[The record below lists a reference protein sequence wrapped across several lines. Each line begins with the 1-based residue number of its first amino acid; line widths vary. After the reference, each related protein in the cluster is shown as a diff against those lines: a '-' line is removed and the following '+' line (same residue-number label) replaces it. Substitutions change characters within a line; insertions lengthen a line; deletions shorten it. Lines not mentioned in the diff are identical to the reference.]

1 MDVLVN
7 FSDLV
12 NKDRKD
18 LSSWKAACSALNNM
32 MRIYP
37 ECFSSVGDSFAPL
50 RVHANIGSIDGVDQ
64 KKLETFLGK
73 FLLVLDNEVKIE
85 KVDFSGEK
93 RFIEAGQN
101 AAYCVDINGGLWN
114 AKESKTKHN
123 PELVQLY
130 SYCSDMKD
138 SFSREERRMLYHGM
152 TLPVLPA
159 YNLSVETLAKNLAIE
174 FLAGGDRFSRFDISC
189 ALEGLKLTTDDA
201 LAKLESSIRKELV
214 LADKAG
220 YITQEFT
227 EKQLDVWV
235 RKNDL
240 RENHL
245 GRIFDQYSGKKKVNS
260 ERRSPKEVYREMTS
274 KKAESKDKG
283 MKI

>member
-37 ECFSSVGDSFAPL
+37 ECFSTVGESFAPL
-50 RVHANIGSIDGVDQ
+50 TVHAQVGSIEGVDQ

-73 FLLVLDNEVKIE
+73 FLLVLDNEVRIE
-85 KVDFSGEK
+85 KVDFSGEH

-114 AKESKTKHN
+114 SKELRSEHN
-123 PELVQLY
+123 PELAQLTN
-130 SYCSDMKD
+130 YCLNMKD

-152 TLPVLPA
+152 TLNSYPSYMASLDS
-159 YNLSVETLAKNLAIE
+159 LSHGLAVE
-174 FLAGGDRFSRFDISC
+174 FLVGGDRFSRFDISC
-189 ALEGLKLTTDDA
+189 ALEGLKSSSESVLDV
-201 LAKLESSIRKELV
+201 LEREVRKELEPA
-214 LADKAG
+214 LAERV
-220 YITQEFT
+220 ISPEFL
-227 EKQLDVWV
+227 ESEISAWI
-235 RKNDL
+235 RCNDL
-240 RENHL
+240 KKDHL
-245 GRIFDQYSGKKKVNS
+245 GRVFDQYAGSKQENVLRKKPKDVLKKMSASESRNKKKQH
-260 ERRSPKEVYREMTS
+260 
-274 KKAESKDKG
+274 
-283 MKI
+283 KI